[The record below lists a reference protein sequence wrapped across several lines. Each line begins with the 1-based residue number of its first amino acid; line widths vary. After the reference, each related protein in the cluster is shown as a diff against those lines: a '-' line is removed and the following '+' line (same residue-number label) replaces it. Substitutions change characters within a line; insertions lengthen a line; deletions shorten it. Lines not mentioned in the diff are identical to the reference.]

1 MLCTGYL
8 DGTPDKPTAPGSR
21 QISDQSMPGAYR
33 ATSRGCGLS
42 SEEELLSY
50 IHLLIGGR
58 TLNVGL
64 ALEIYVEQG
73 GELIAMVSVSILNYL
88 SQHGMATTQPESTS
102 GSNVLRMTTA
112 IETRPQAILTRS
124 NNQISN
130 TLHTGSVAMRI
141 PDEILDMI
149 VRQAHKIHRGD
160 QTGLSRSPCIMV
172 SLVCSRWRNIAL
184 PYLFRSIKIPFR
196 GQGLQC
202 CSQFFSDNSVLA
214 SLVHNVDISD
224 IVLKIIHLDHLLA
237 SLHGL
242 QELHVSSCTLNGP
255 SSLAEGVVN
264 ECVVGNHSIRT
275 LEIHFNNNESSVPWY
290 HGVLEIMALFSEIK
304 EFTLC
309 SNHRN
314 DVQDLEVPDIVVQA
328 AASAVIGGLNIS
340 ALTLLECPPFMI
352 SFLWR
357 FLSNIGGLHDLQSL
371 GISLGIDPEKML
383 SHMSDILCLVGRKL
397 KCLTVDVPYYVD
409 FWAISSHD
417 SGTSLNFDFVARGCC
432 SLPMPQ

>member
-1 MLCTGYL
+1 MTGPL
-8 DGTPDKPTAPGSR
+8 TNQLLRGPDR
-21 QISDQSMPGAYR
+21 YQISQCQALTGPRR
-33 ATSRGCGLS
+33 AGVASLPRKNFFPTSIY
-42 SEEELLSY
+42 LL
-50 IHLLIGGR
+50 GRR

-172 SLVCSRWRNIAL
+172 SLVCRRWRNIAL
-184 PYLFRSIKIPFR
+184 TYLFGSIKIPFR

-202 CSQFFSDNSVLA
+202 CSQFFSGNSVLA
-214 SLVHNVDISD
+214 SLVHNVDISNAVLN
-224 IVLKIIHLDHLLA
+224 IVHLDHLLA

-242 QELHVSSCTLNGP
+242 QELHVSS
-255 SSLAEGVVN
+255 
-264 ECVVGNHSIRT
+264 
-275 LEIHFNNNESSVPWY
+275 
-290 HGVLEIMALFSEIK
+290 
-304 EFTLC
+304 
-309 SNHRN
+309 
-314 DVQDLEVPDIVVQA
+314 
-328 AASAVIGGLNIS
+328 
-340 ALTLLECPPFMI
+340 
-352 SFLWR
+352 
-357 FLSNIGGLHDLQSL
+357 
-371 GISLGIDPEKML
+371 
-383 SHMSDILCLVGRKL
+383 
-397 KCLTVDVPYYVD
+397 
-409 FWAISSHD
+409 
-417 SGTSLNFDFVARGCC
+417 
-432 SLPMPQ
+432 